1 MTRCTTHHH
10 ACDCREAKFAELEAE
25 NKVLLS
31 SDRVKELE
39 AENKRLLGAAKTI
52 WRRSQKM
59 SPLDN
64 TWVQD
69 VLVAALAGE

>member
-1 MTRCTTHHH
+1 MMTYPNGYTVKGKMYPAETVRCEQ
-10 ACDCREAKFAELEAE
+10 AMLEYIT
-25 NKVLLS
+25 
-31 SDRVKELE
+31 ELE
-39 AENKRLLGAAKTI
+39 AENKRLLEAAQTI

-69 VLVAALAGE
+69 VILTALAGERCTG